1 MQVSREVATTD
12 INRWLEAKRVRQ
24 SKKTLLADNIEV
36 LVEEVMEGF
45 ITIDDD
51 CNLTQRLRFPIGLNE
66 NIKELKFKSR
76 LKVLEINEFLKNVKP
91 GDNDG
96 RVLAYILA
104 ATEQPLGIIQSLD
117 TEDLGVSQSIAVFF
131 L

>member
-1 MQVSREVATTD
+1 MQVSREVAEKD
-12 INRWLEAKRVRQ
+12 VQRWLEAKRVRQ

-45 ITIDDD
+45 ISIDDD
-51 CNLTQRLRFPIGLNE
+51 CNLTQKLRFPIGLHE
-66 NIKELKFKSR
+66 NIKELNFKSR
-76 LKVLEINEFLKNVKP
+76 LKVLEINEFLKNVKQ

>member
-1 MQVSREVATTD
+1 
-12 INRWLEAKRVRQ
+12 
-24 SKKTLLADNIEV
+24 
-36 LVEEVMEGF
+36 MEGF
-45 ITIDDD
+45 ISIDDD
-51 CNLTQRLRFPIGLNE
+51 CNLTQKLRFPIGLHE
-66 NIKELKFKSR
+66 NIKELNFKSR
-76 LKVLEINEFLKNVKP
+76 LKVLEINEFLKNVKQ

>member
-1 MQVSREVATTD
+1 MQVSREVAEKD
-12 INRWLEAKRVRQ
+12 VQRWLEAKRVRQ
-24 SKKTLLADNIEV
+24 TKRESLKDYIES
-36 LVEEVMEGF
+36 LILEVMEGF
-45 ITIDDD
+45 ISIDDD
-51 CNLTQRLRFPIGLNE
+51 CNLTQKLRFPIGLHE
-66 NIKELKFKSR
+66 NIKELNFKSR
-76 LKVLEINEFLKNVKP
+76 LKVLEINEFLKNVKQ

>member
-1 MQVSREVATTD
+1 MQVSREVAEAD
-12 INRWLEAKRVRQ
+12 VQRWLEAKRVRQ
-24 SKKTLLADNIEV
+24 SKKILLEGNVEV
-36 LVEEVMEGF
+36 LIESVMEGF
-45 ITIDDD
+45 ITIDEN
-51 CNLTQRLRFPIGLNE
+51 CNLTQVLRFPVGLHE
-66 NIKELKFKSR
+66 NIKQLNFKTR
-76 LKVLEINEFLKNVKP
+76 LQVLEVSPFLKKVEQ
-91 GDNDG
+91 GDGDG